1 MREMTGVPEG
11 TLSSPCR
18 LLKSALAASA
28 VKTGAM
34 EEKRIL
40 GLALTRINIQGG
52 MVNA

>member
-11 TLSSPCR
+11 TLSSPSP

-34 EEKRIL
+34 EEKTIF
-40 GLALTRINIQGG
+40 GLALTRINTFREEW
-52 MVNA
+52 